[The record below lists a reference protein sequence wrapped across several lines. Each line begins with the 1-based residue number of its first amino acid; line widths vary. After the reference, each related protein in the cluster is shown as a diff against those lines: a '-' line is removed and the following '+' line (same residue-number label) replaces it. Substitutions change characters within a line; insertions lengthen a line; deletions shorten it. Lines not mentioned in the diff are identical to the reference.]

1 MNPADMQTRLQVQ
14 ELLSEWV
21 WCIDEGRAAAAAELF
36 CSDAEQNLLGNCSV
50 GIAEI
55 TAAFLRRQAMVQR
68 TSQHTISNLRIQES
82 TPELVRAQWVLTLF
96 RSDEATRRDPLP
108 GRGRPGHLPASVR
121 RQPEGLATR
130 SAAAVRARSLM

>member
-14 ELLSEWV
+14 ELLSEWA

-36 CSDAEQNLLGNCSV
+36 CSDAEQNLLGNRSV

-55 TAAFLRRQAMVQR
+55 TAAFQRRQAMVQR

-96 RSDEATRRDPLP
+96 RSDEATRDATPFLVAA
-108 GRGRPGHLPASVR
+108 GQDTYR
-121 RQPEGLATR
+121 RQSDGSLKVWRREVLPRFGLGA
-130 SAAAVRARSLM
+130 